1 MSEARGGGHPRRDA
15 RGRIE
20 VLPDLL
26 GLVFAGLV
34 IGVLAV
40 VLLDWA
46 FTLVGAGDF
55 GRANGWLALILPAW
69 LFVEEFRAWG
79 PGPARVLAAAGC
91 AALAIALG
99 LIVSGLAAGL
109 PPLASGGLG
118 AAVAALTYAVAWF
131 TAVRWLAR
139 RTS

>member
-1 MSEARGGGHPRRDA
+1 MSEARGLPRRDA

-26 GLVFAGLV
+26 GLVLAGLV
-34 IGVLAV
+34 IGVLAL
-40 VLLDWA
+40 VLLDWV
-46 FTLVGAGDF
+46 FTLAGFGTF

-79 PGPARVLAAAGC
+79 PGPARVVAAATCG
-91 AALAIALG
+91 LFGVALG
-99 LIVSGLAAGL
+99 LLVSGLARDL
-109 PPLASGGLG
+109 PPLASGALG
-118 AAVAALTYAVAWF
+118 AAAAALSYGVIWF
-131 TAVRWLAR
+131 YGVRWLDR

>member
-1 MSEARGGGHPRRDA
+1 MSDVRGYPRRDGT
-15 RGRIE
+15 GRIE

-26 GLVFAGLV
+26 GIVFAGLV

-40 VLLDWA
+40 ALLDWA
-46 FTLVGAGDF
+46 FALAGVGRF

-79 PGPARVLAAAGC
+79 PGPARVLAAVGC
-91 AALAIALG
+91 AVLAIVLG
-99 LIVSGLAAGL
+99 LLVSGLAAGL
-109 PPLASGGLG
+109 PTLASGAVGATV
-118 AAVAALTYAVAWF
+118 AAVAYAVTWF
-131 TAVRWLAR
+131 SAVRWLAR